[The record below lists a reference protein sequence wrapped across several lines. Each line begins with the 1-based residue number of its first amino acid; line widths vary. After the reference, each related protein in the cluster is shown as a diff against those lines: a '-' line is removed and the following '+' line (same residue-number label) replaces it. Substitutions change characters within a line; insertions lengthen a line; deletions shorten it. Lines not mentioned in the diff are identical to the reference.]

1 MVNYY
6 DILKVSPQATGA
18 EIKSAYRRL
27 ARKLHPDK
35 NQGSEETA
43 LKFAA
48 IAEAYEIL
56 GNSRER
62 ARYDRRLVETTYADN
77 TNGDSVFAS
86 RNRHARRWRQ
96 MVYEKRY
103 NDIIDRM
110 IAEERQEA
118 MAFQKVVYPV
128 VGLFVSTIIAAA
140 SRPKLFAESTV
151 IGRIII
157 VSLFIVG
164 VIQLAG
170 RLRDGFERY
179 TQEDD
184 NIHESILDEAE
195 RKTKPYSRL
204 TASAALFG
212 GVLLCLAVGL
222 LIGNFANLGAIL
234 KPDMFF
240 PNLQLPESLEMIFYP
255 PIITMFVD
263 LMHTIAVKFER

>member
-6 DILKVSPQATGA
+6 DILKVSPQASSA

-27 ARKLHPDK
+27 ARQLHPDK
-35 NQGSEETA
+35 NLGSEETA

-62 ARYDRRLVETTYADN
+62 SRYDRRMIEVTYAEN

-86 RNRHARRWRQ
+86 RNRHAKRWRQ

-110 IAEERQEA
+110 IAEERLEA

-128 VGLFVSTIIAAA
+128 VALFVSTIIVAAFRPRLFDA
-140 SRPKLFAESTV
+140 SAV
-151 IGRIII
+151 IGRLII

-164 VIQLAG
+164 VIKLVG
-170 RLRDGFERY
+170 RLRDGFDRY
-179 TQEDD
+179 TEEDD

-212 GVLLCLAVGL
+212 GILLCLAVGL
-222 LIGNFANLGAIL
+222 VIGNYVNFGAIL
-234 KPDMFF
+234 KHDMFF
-240 PNLQLPESLEMIFYP
+240 PTLQLPESLEMIFYP

-263 LMHTIAVKFER
+263 LMHTLAVKFER

>member
-1 MVNYY
+1 
-6 DILKVSPQATGA
+6 
-18 EIKSAYRRL
+18 
-27 ARKLHPDK
+27 
-35 NQGSEETA
+35 
-43 LKFAA
+43 
-48 IAEAYEIL
+48 
-56 GNSRER
+56 
-62 ARYDRRLVETTYADN
+62 
-77 TNGDSVFAS
+77 
-86 RNRHARRWRQ
+86 

-263 LMHTIAVKFER
+263 LIHTIAVKFER